1 MTVNA
6 AFFKNNRAFIA
17 FIAFIL
23 IAIIG
28 FFSWRVYHVQ
38 IKDPLDRVLLDPP
51 LSLTPFNLVDG
62 NNNPFTLERLKGK
75 WTFLFFGYTSC
86 PDVCPTTLTEMATM
100 STLLAKSTEK
110 NSIQFV
116 FISVDPARDTPEHL
130 GNFVVYF
137 NKSFTGA
144 TGTIDQLNTLTRQI
158 NIKHRRLQGDEY
170 LVEHSADILLFDPQA
185 RLFARFPAPH
195 YSEEISVLFT
205 DIMKLNK
212 DT

>member
-17 FIAFIL
+17 FIL
-23 IAIIG
+23 ITIIG

-38 IKDPLDRVLLDPP
+38 IEDPLDRILLDPP
-51 LSLTPFNLVDG
+51 RSLTPFHLVAGD
-62 NNNPFTLERLKGK
+62 NKPFTLEQLKGK

-100 STLLAKSTEK
+100 SNLLAKSTEL
-110 NSIQFV
+110 NTLQFV
-116 FISVDPARDTPEHL
+116 FISVDPERDSPEHL
-130 GNFVVYF
+130 KNFVAYF
-137 NKSFTGA
+137 NETFTGV
-144 TGTIDQLNTLTRQI
+144 TGTIDQLNTLTGQI
-158 NIKHRRLQGDEY
+158 NIKHRRLEKQGNNY

-195 YSEEISVLFT
+195 YSEEISALFT
-205 DIMKLNK
+205 EILELNK
-212 DT
+212 DI

>member
-17 FIAFIL
+17 FIL

-28 FFSWRVYHVQ
+28 FFGWRVYHTQ
-38 IKDPLDRVLLDPP
+38 IKDPLDRILLDPP
-51 LSLTPFNLVDG
+51 RSLTSFHLNAGD
-62 NNNPFTLERLKGK
+62 NNPFTLEQLKGK

-86 PDVCPTTLTEMATM
+86 PDVCPTTLTEMASM
-100 STLLAKSTEK
+100 SKLLAKSTEP
-110 NSIQFV
+110 NTIQFV
-116 FISVDPARDTPEHL
+116 FISVDPERDTPEHL
-130 GNFVVYF
+130 KNFVAYF
-137 NKSFTGA
+137 NKTFTGA

-158 NIKHRRLQGDEY
+158 NIKHRRLKEQGNNY

-195 YSEEISVLFT
+195 YSEEISSLFT
-205 DIMKLNK
+205 EILKLNK

>member
-17 FIAFIL
+17 FIL

-28 FFSWRVYHVQ
+28 FFGWRVYHVQ
-38 IKDPLDRVLLDPP
+38 IKDPLDRILLDPP
-51 LSLTPFNLVDG
+51 LTLTPFHLNAGD
-62 NNNPFTLERLKGK
+62 NNPFTLEQLKGK

-86 PDVCPTTLTEMATM
+86 PDVCPTTLTEMASM
-100 STLLAKSTEK
+100 SKLLAKSTEP
-110 NSIQFV
+110 NTIQFV
-116 FISVDPARDTPEHL
+116 FISVDPERDTPEHL
-130 GNFVVYF
+130 KNFVAYF
-137 NKSFTGA
+137 NKTFTGA

-158 NIKHRRLQGDEY
+158 NIKHRRLKEQGNNY

-195 YSEEISVLFT
+195 YSEEISSLFT
-205 DIMKLNK
+205 EILKLNK

>member
-6 AFFKNNRAFIA
+6 AFFKNNRA

-38 IKDPLDRVLLDPP
+38 IEDPLDRILLDPP
-51 LSLTPFNLVDG
+51 RSLTPFHLNAGD
-62 NNNPFTLERLKGK
+62 NNPFTLEQLKGK

-100 STLLAKSTEK
+100 SKLLAKSTEP
-110 NSIQFV
+110 NTIQFV
-116 FISVDPARDTPEHL
+116 FISVDPERDTPEHL
-130 GNFVVYF
+130 KNFVAYF
-137 NKSFTGA
+137 NKTFIGA
-144 TGTIDQLNTLTRQI
+144 TGTIDQINTLTRQI
-158 NIKHRRLQGDEY
+158 HIKHRRLKEQGNDY
-170 LVEHSADILLFDPQA
+170 LVEHSADILLFNPQA

-195 YSEEISVLFT
+195 YSEEISSLFNE
-205 DIMKLNK
+205 ILKLN
-212 DT
+212 